1 MVESKDIYK
10 IVDEADQEIKVG
22 EKLKIDGIEDHL
34 LMRNVVTQLI
44 VKIKMLILILL
55 NPDAQEINIY

>member
-10 IVDEADQEIKVG
+10 IADEADQEIKVG
-22 EKLKIDGIEDHL
+22 EKLKIDGIEDHH

-44 VKIKMLILILL
+44 VKIKILILILL